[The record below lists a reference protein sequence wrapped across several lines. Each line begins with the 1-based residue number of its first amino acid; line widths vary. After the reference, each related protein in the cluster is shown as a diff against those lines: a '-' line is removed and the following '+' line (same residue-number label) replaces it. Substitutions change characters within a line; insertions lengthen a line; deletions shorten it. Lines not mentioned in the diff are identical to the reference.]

1 MLSMEHILNKQG
13 ITQSLRKQI
22 ASMLS
27 ATAPNRGICCRCGK
41 GAEWQCR
48 PEGLQKGCSGKRHSA
63 TAPNCGIRCRC
74 GKRAEWQCRPEGLQ
88 KGCSGEKHS
97 ATAPNRGIRC
107 RCGKRAEWQCRPE
120 GLQKGCSGKR
130 KLRNGTE
137 SREMLPLWQRGR
149 QPTRQATKQA
159 NQADKKRRN
168 KPKQAK

>member
-27 ATAPNRGICCRCGK
+27 ATAPNRGKCCRCGK

-48 PEGLQKGCSGKRHSA
+48 PEGLQRGRSGKSIPQRHRIAEFAAVVAKGQSDNA
-63 TAPNCGIRCRC
+63 VQKACRKGTAEKDFPQRHRIAGNAAVVAKGQRDNAVQKAYRE
-74 GKRAEWQCRPEGLQ
+74 GAAE
-88 KGCSGEKHS
+88 K
-97 ATAPNRGIRC
+97 AF
-107 RCGKRAEWQCRPE
+107 
-120 GLQKGCSGKR
+120 
-130 KLRNGTE
+130 RNGTGL
-137 SREMLPLWQRGR
+137 RNLLPLWQKGR